1 MSAPVTVMRAQLSVR
16 EAEVALSDVRSP
28 DATRRLH
35 AAQEE
40 DLLIRSALGMP
51 NR

>member
-1 MSAPVTVMRAQLSVR
+1 
-16 EAEVALSDVRSP
+16 VALSDVRSP